1 MSITCFLCLLMIRR
15 PPRSTRTDTLFP
27 CTTLCRSAVELA
39 HGGEVG
45 DLDRH
50 LDAPLVLA
58 GDLALAQEADRLAQ
72 GHLAP
77 GGLVE
82 QGVELVADRRQLQPG
97 QIGRAHV

>member
-1 MSITCFLCLLMIRR
+1 
-15 PPRSTRTDTLFP
+15 
-27 CTTLCRSAVELA
+27 
-39 HGGEVG
+39 VG

-72 GHLAP
+72 GQLAP

-82 QGVELVADRRQLQPG
+82 QRVELIADRRQLQPG
-97 QIGRAHV
+97 QHADQGLVVERHHQPPQPAVRSRTAAATAPPQSPAGW